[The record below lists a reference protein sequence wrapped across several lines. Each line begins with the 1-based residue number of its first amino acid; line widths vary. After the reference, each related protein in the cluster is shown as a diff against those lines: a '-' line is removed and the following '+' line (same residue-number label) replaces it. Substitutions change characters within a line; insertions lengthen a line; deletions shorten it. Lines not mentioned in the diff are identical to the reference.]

1 MEVLGVEPR
10 SAQISRKDL
19 LSVETITTPNAPDVG
34 SHERRSHDLPLLHS
48 LAQHPTSLARFNR

>member
-1 MEVLGVEPR
+1 
-10 SAQISRKDL
+10 
-19 LSVETITTPNAPDVG
+19 VG